1 LIFLDATAFIS
12 GYVKPKSN
20 LMKRTLLVLLL
31 ASQMMAFAQTQPVA
45 PVKIVTDEY
54 FGQKIDDPYR
64 YLEDLKDPDVDQWFK
79 GQGDY
84 TRGVLD
90 KIQGRDQLLA
100 KFKEFDKRQS
110 HSIYSL
116 NITENDMYFYL
127 KETPQD
133 ETGKLFYRNGFDGE
147 EKLLFDPEK
156 FRTEEKVHYTISS
169 ISPNKDGSKIGVS
182 VSANGAEN
190 ATIMVMDVK
199 KESFYEDQLYPCW
212 TSFMNWLPDGN
223 SFFYGRNNSDDVHE
237 NEATHDTKTYYHKVG
252 ENQGSDKEMLSRR
265 MYPELEILA
274 EEYPVMVY
282 DKDTD
287 LLYAIISTV
296 ENNMKIF
303 YASSDELKNEKVAW
317 KELIARSDKVEDF
330 YTDSNN
336 FYFRSTKGAANYK
349 ILKTPLDNP
358 NINNAEVF
366 VAEKED
372 EVLRDFV
379 ITSDSYYYTTM
390 KNGVEGKVY
399 AADVD
404 GGEFNEVKLPYAA
417 GRVSITNKD
426 INHDDFWISI
436 AGWTNDNH
444 RYKYSKDDAS
454 FKDETLSFK
463 PDYPEFDDLVVEEI
477 MVPSHDGVMVPV
489 SIVYKKDMVKNGDNS
504 LMLYGYGSYG
514 NEIRPFFWPV
524 FLSWVDEGGILVVS
538 HVRGGGELGDKWHK
552 AGFKSTKPN
561 TWKDFIAT
569 AEYLHENKYS
579 SPEKTA
585 IFGGSAGGILVGRAM
600 TDRPDLFAVAIPS
613 VGCMNPVRM
622 ENSPN
627 GPVNAPEF
635 GTVAIEEEFKGLYE
649 MDTYLHIK
657 DGVKY
662 PATMATAGMND
673 PRVIAWQPGK
683 FAARLQAAN
692 ASDNPILFR
701 VDYESGHG
709 IGDSKTKTFE
719 EFADIFGFAFWQ
731 TGHPSYQSIKTEDGQ
746 LAK

>member
-1 LIFLDATAFIS
+1 MKRILLVIFLVGQITM
-12 GYVKPKSN
+12 Y
-20 LMKRTLLVLLL
+20 
-31 ASQMMAFAQTQPVA
+31 AQTQPVA
-45 PVKIVTDEY
+45 PVKVVTDEY

-64 YLEDLKDPDVDQWFK
+64 YLEDLKNPDVDKWFK
-79 GQGDY
+79 EQGDY

-90 KIQGRDQLLA
+90 GIQGRDELIS
-100 KFKEFDKRQS
+100 KFKDFDKRQS
-110 HSIYSL
+110 HNIYSVR
-116 NITENDMYFYL
+116 ITENDFYFYL

-133 ETGKLFYRNGFDGE
+133 ETGKLFYRKGFNGDE
-147 EKLLFDPEK
+147 TLLFDPEK
-156 FRTEEKVHYTISS
+156 FRIDEGVHYTISS
-169 ISPNKDGSKIGVS
+169 ISPNQDGSKVGIS

-190 ATIMVMDVK
+190 ATIMIMDVS
-199 KESFYEDQLYPCW
+199 KESMFQDQIYPCW
-212 TSFMNWLPDGN
+212 TTFMNWHPDGN
-223 SFFYGRNNSDDVHE
+223 SFFYGRYNSDDVHE
-237 NEATHDTKTYYHKVG
+237 KEATHDTKTYYHKIG
-252 ENQGSDKEMLSRR
+252 TDQGADREMLSAR
-265 MYPELEILA
+265 MYPELNILA

-282 DKDTD
+282 DKDTE

-296 ENNMKIF
+296 ENNMQIY
-303 YASSDELKNEKVAW
+303 YADFDEFKKEKVAW
-317 KELIARSDKVEDF
+317 KELVSRKDRIEDF
-330 YTDSNN
+330 YSDNEY
-336 FYFRSTKGAANYK
+336 FYFRSTKDAPNYK
-349 ILKTPLDNP
+349 IIRTPLNNP
-358 NINNAEVF
+358 NVEDAEVL
-366 VAEKED
+366 VADKKD

-379 ITSDSYYYTTM
+379 ITNDSYYYTTM

-399 AADVD
+399 TAKKN
-404 GGEFNEVKLPYAA
+404 GGDFKQVELPYAA
-417 GRVSITNKD
+417 GRVSIGAKD
-426 INHDDFWISI
+426 IKHNDVWISMS
-436 AGWTNDNH
+436 GWTNDSH
-444 RYKYSKDDAS
+444 RFRYNKEDGS

-463 PDYPEFDDLVVEEI
+463 PAYPEFEDLVVEEI
-477 MVPSHDGVMVPV
+477 MIASHDGVMVPV
-489 SIVYKKDMVKNGDNS
+489 SIIYKKSTIKNGENS

-552 AGFKSTKPN
+552 AGFKQTKPN

-569 AEYLHENKYS
+569 AEYLHDKKYS
-579 SPEKTA
+579 APEKTA

-627 GPVNAPEF
+627 GPVNTPEF
-635 GTVAIEEEFKGLYE
+635 GTVKIEEEFKALYE
-649 MDTYLHIK
+649 MDTYLHIE

-719 EFADIFGFAFWQ
+719 EFGDIFSFAFWQ
-731 TGHPSYQSIKTEDGQ
+731 TGHPSYQSIKTQDSQ

>member
-1 LIFLDATAFIS
+1 MKLVLIIFLLA
-12 GYVKPKSN
+12 GQLV
-20 LMKRTLLVLLL
+20 TL
-31 ASQMMAFAQTQPVA
+31 AQTQPVA
-45 PVKIVTDEY
+45 PVKVVTDEY
-54 FGQKIDDPYR
+54 FGQKVEDPYR
-64 YLEDLKDPDVDQWFK
+64 YLEDLKDPKVDQWYK
-79 GQGDY
+79 EQGDY
-84 TRGVLD
+84 TRGILD
-90 KIQGRDQLLA
+90 RIEGRDALIA

-110 HSIYSL
+110 HNIYSV
-116 NITENDMYFYL
+116 NITENDLYFYL
-127 KETPQD
+127 KETPDD
-133 ETGKLFYRNGFDGE
+133 ETGKLFYRNGFEGE

-156 FRTEEKVHYTISS
+156 FRVEEKVHYTISS
-169 ISPNKDGSKIGVS
+169 ISPNKDGSKIGIS

-212 TSFMNWLPDGN
+212 TSFMNWLPDGE
-223 SFFYGRNNSDDVHE
+223 SFFYGRYNSDDVHDK
-237 NEATHDTKTYYHKVG
+237 EATHDTKTSYHKVG
-252 ENQGSDKEMLSRR
+252 TAQSEDKEMLSRK
-265 MYPELEILA
+265 MYPELGILP

-282 DKDTD
+282 DKDAD
-287 LLYAIISTV
+287 LLYAIIATV
-296 ENNMKIF
+296 ENNMKIY
-303 YASSDELKNEKVAW
+303 YADYKEFENDKIAWIELVKRTD
-317 KELIARSDKVEDF
+317 LIEDF
-330 YTDSNN
+330 YTDKNN
-336 FYFRSTKGAANYK
+336 FYFRSTNGAPNYK
-349 ILKTPLDNP
+349 IIKTPLKNP
-358 NINNAEVF
+358 NVNEAEVF

-372 EVLRDFV
+372 EVLRDFA
-379 ITSDSYYYTTM
+379 ITNDSFYYTTM

-399 AADVD
+399 VASNS
-404 GGEFNEVKLPYAA
+404 GNSFEEIKLPYAA
-417 GRVSITNKD
+417 GRVSISTKD
-426 INHDDFWISI
+426 LDHSDVWISI
-436 AGWTNDNH
+436 SGWTNDSH
-444 RYKYSKDDAS
+444 RYKYNNTDES
-454 FKDETLSFK
+454 FVDQTLSFK
-463 PDYPEFDDLVVEEI
+463 PKYPEFEDLLVEEI
-477 MVPSHDGVMVPV
+477 MIPSHDGVMVPV
-489 SIVYKKDMVKNGDNS
+489 SIVYKESLVKDGENS

-552 AGFKSTKPN
+552 AGFKTTKPN

-627 GPVNAPEF
+627 GPVNTPEF
-635 GTVAIEEEFKGLYE
+635 GTVKIEEEFKALLE
-649 MDTYLHIK
+649 MDTYLHIE
-657 DGVKY
+657 DGVNY

-709 IGDSKTKTFE
+709 IGDSKSKTFE

-731 TGHPSYQSIKTEDGQ
+731 TGHPSYQSIKTGEKN

>member
-1 LIFLDATAFIS
+1 
-12 GYVKPKSN
+12 
-20 LMKRTLLVLLL
+20 MKRFLLVLLL
-31 ASQMMAFAQTQPVA
+31 AGHLVTLAQTQPVA

-64 YLEDLKDPDVDQWFK
+64 YLEDLKNPDVDQWFK

-90 KIQGRDQLLA
+90 KIKGRDQLVA
-100 KFKEFDKRQS
+100 KFREFDKRQS
-110 HSIYSL
+110 YSVYNL
-116 NITENDMYFYL
+116 RITENDLYFYL
-127 KETPQD
+127 KETPDD
-133 ETGKLFYRNGFDGE
+133 ETGKLFYRNGFKGE

-156 FRTEEKVHYTISS
+156 FRVDEGVHYTISS
-169 ISPNKDGSKIGVS
+169 ISPNKDGSKIGIS

-190 ATIMVMDVK
+190 ATIMVMDVS
-199 KESFYEDQLYPCW
+199 KETMLKDQLYPCW

-223 SFFYGRNNSDDVHE
+223 SFFYGKYNSDDVHE
-237 NEATHDTKTYYHKVG
+237 KEATHDTKTYLHKVG
-252 ENQGSDKEMLSRR
+252 DEQSADKEMLSRR
-265 MYPELEILA
+265 MNPELEILP

-282 DKDTD
+282 DKDSD
-287 LLYAIISTV
+287 LLYAFISTV
-296 ENNMKIF
+296 ENNMKVF
-303 YASSDELKNEKVAW
+303 YASFNELENEKVSW
-317 KELIARSDKVEDF
+317 KKLISRKDKIEDF
-330 YTDSNN
+330 YSDSKN
-336 FYFRSTKGAANYK
+336 FYVRSTKDAPNYK
-349 ILKTPLDNP
+349 ILKTPIDKP
-358 NINNAEVF
+358 DMNNAEVL
-366 VAEKED
+366 VAEKD
-372 EVLRDFV
+372 GEVIRDFV

-390 KNGVEGKVY
+390 KNGVEVKVY
-399 AADVD
+399 VSDKNGKD
-404 GGEFNEVKLPYAA
+404 FKELTLPYAA
-417 GRVSITNKD
+417 GRVSISNKD
-426 INHDDFWISI
+426 VNHDDIWISMS
-436 AGWTNDNH
+436 GWTQDNH
-444 RYKYSKDDAS
+444 RYKYSKS
-454 FKDETLSFK
+454 KGTFGDETLSFNAK
-463 PDYPEFDDLVVEEI
+463 YPEFEDLVVEEI
-477 MVPSHDGVMVPV
+477 MIPSHDGVMVPV
-489 SIVYKKDMVKNGDNS
+489 SIVYRESLVRDGDNS

-524 FLSWVDEGGILVVS
+524 FLSWVDEGGVFVVS
-538 HVRGGGELGDKWHK
+538 HVRGGGELGDQWHK

-635 GTVAIEEEFKGLYE
+635 GTVTIEEEFKALYE
-649 MDTYLHIK
+649 MDTYLHIQ

-709 IGDSKTKTFE
+709 IGDSKSKTFE

-731 TGHPSYQSIKTEDGQ
+731 TGHPSYQSIRTDEAPM
-746 LAK
+746 AK